1 MLLNL
6 KGFHAGRGDLKIT
19 HATALI
25 LLVPLGKSGRG
36 SGKKKLSGSS
46 GGGKTRGGYLWW

>member
-1 MLLNL
+1 MLLTL

-19 HATALI
+19 HVTALI

-46 GGGKTRGGYLWW
+46 GGGKTRGGYLW